1 MVLGTSAGTALAGN
15 TPLFSGSYNSLSD
28 KPSLSDI
35 EGVIS
40 TAKLADN
47 AVTSAKIQDGTIA
60 TADIADAAIT
70 SAKLDDNAVNSAKI
84 IDGSIV
90 NADVNASA
98 AIAGSKI
105 APDFGSQNIKTTG
118 NVSIGTDQNWD
129 APLSI
134 ASDNPNIKLYDTG
147 TGGTIWRIDNGTSGN
162 GKLTFRDGNTPKMT
176 IANNGEVQ
184 LDSTGDYALHTT
196 GDSFVAN
203 TITSYRDESGD
214 HAMFLGRAARGSNAS
229 PTALQSG
236 DRMLTISARG
246 HNGSDFTGERAGI
259 AFKAAE
265 NWTGT
270 AQGTYIDFFATTNG
284 ETGSSSKM
292 TITNDGK
299 VGIGTT
305 SPAKKLEVNGD
316 IQVSSTG
323 DYALH
328 TIGDSFVAN
337 TITSYRDESGDH
349 AMLLGRAAR
358 GSNANPTA
366 LQSGDRMLTISA
378 RGYDGSDFKT
388 GSSIAFETSEDWT
401 AEKQGSIID
410 FITTTNGSNNSAVRM
425 RINKDGK
432 VGIGTDNPAYALDIA
447 DTSTGTAVLAYK
459 QGDNDKWGFSS
470 NLLGTQWINLTNNK
484 TLLEISAVNG
494 STTVRANLN
503 VKNGSDS
510 AGQLNMYEDSD
521 EGVNKV
527 TLQAPALSQ
536 DVTLTLPNNDGDANQ
551 VLLTDGNGVLS
562 WVNASTA
569 IGSGD
574 ITNAKLA
581 DNAVTSAKIL
591 DGTIVNADIADAA
604 ITSIKIADGSVETIK
619 LAADAVTSAK
629 IQDGTIATADVAN
642 AAITSAKLAANA
654 VTSAKIQDGTIA
666 TADIADAAITSIK
679 IADGSVETI
688 KLAAD
693 AVTSAKIQD
702 GTIATADVANAAI
715 TSAKLAAN
723 AVTSAKIQ
731 DGTIATAD
739 VADAA
744 ITSAK
749 LADNAVTS
757 AKILNGTIAT
767 ADVADA
773 AITSAKLADNAV
785 TSAKIQDGTIATAD
799 VADAAITSA
808 KLADNAVTSAKIL
821 NGTIATD
828 DVADAAITSAKLAA
842 DAVTSAKI
850 QDGTIATADVANA
863 AITNAKLAT
872 DAVTS
877 AKILNGTIATA
888 DVADAAITNAKLAT
902 DAVTSAK
909 ILNGTIA
916 TDDVDNA
923 AITNAKLDTDA
934 VTSSKIQ
941 DGTIATADV
950 ADAAI
955 TNAKLATDAVTSAK
969 ILNGTIATDDVD
981 DGSITFPKLANELV
995 VKSNE
1000 TTTASDTNIFT
1011 GFNMMKRLP
1020 FGARIHIENVGTNTG
1035 AATIDQKVET
1045 IWKISTATRAINA
1058 NNTMVNITITNT
1070 AGHILNLNNYTVSLT
1085 YEAKDYDTTSGG
1097 ATLVDNLRPPVV
1109 YDKTSNNFYI
1119 KISQENG
1126 AENQDAYLNIMI
1138 FPGEN

>member
-666 TADIADAAITSIK
+666 TAD
-679 IADGSVETI
+679 
-688 KLAAD
+688 
-693 AVTSAKIQD
+693 
-702 GTIATADVANAAI
+702 
-715 TSAKLAAN
+715 
-723 AVTSAKIQ
+723 
-731 DGTIATAD
+731 

>member
-1 MVLGTSAGTALAGN
+1 MKRVLITITLALFVVPLHAQDIKLSGTVSAENNQLKNVSDPTDDQDAATKKYVDSNINSFSGSYNDLTNKPATITTQQANAITANTAKNTFPGFGATAGKALAGNTDLFSGSYSDLTNKPTTITAQQASDITANNDKVGMVLGTSANTALAGN
-15 TPLFSGSYNSLSD
+15 TDLFSGSYNNLSD

-40 TAKLADN
+40 T
-47 AVTSAKIQDGTIA
+47 
-60 TADIADAAIT
+60 
-70 SAKLDDNAVNSAKI
+70 AKLDDNAVNSAKI

-90 NADVNASA
+90 NVDVNASA

-105 APDFGSQNIKTTG
+105 SPDFGSQNIKTTG

-134 ASDNPNIKLYDTG
+134 ASDNPNIKLYDSG

-184 LDSTGDYALHTT
+184 LSSTGDYALHTT
-196 GDSFVAN
+196 GDSFIAN
-203 TITSYRDESGD
+203 TITSYRDDSGD

-259 AFKAAE
+259 TFKTAE

-270 AQGTYIDFFATTNG
+270 DQGTYIDFFATTNG

-358 GSNANPTA
+358 GSNASPTA

-378 RGYDGSDFKT
+378 RGYDGSDFET

-432 VGIGTDNPAYALDIA
+432 VGIGTDSPAYALDIA
-447 DTSTGTAVLAYK
+447 DTSTGTVVLAYK
-459 QGDNDKWGFSS
+459 QGDNEKWGFSS
-470 NLLGTQWINLTNNK
+470 NALGTDWKNLTDDK
-484 TLLEISAVNG
+484 TLLNISALNG
-494 STTVRANLN
+494 STTVHANLN

-527 TLQAPALSQ
+527 TLQVPAAL
-536 DVTLTLPNNDGDANQ
+536 DENFTLTLPTNNGDANQ

-569 IGSGD
+569 IGGGA
-574 ITNAKLA
+574 ITNVKLA
-581 DNAVTSAKIL
+581 DNAVTSAKIQ

-604 ITSIKIADGSVETIK
+604 ITTNKIADGSVETIK

-629 IQDGTIATADVAN
+629 I
-642 AAITSAKLAANA
+642 L
-654 VTSAKIQDGTIA
+654 
-666 TADIADAAITSIK
+666 
-679 IADGSVETI
+679 
-688 KLAAD
+688 
-693 AVTSAKIQD
+693 
-702 GTIATADVANAAI
+702 
-715 TSAKLAAN
+715 
-723 AVTSAKIQ
+723 

-739 VADAA
+739 VAD
-744 ITSAK
+744 
-749 LADNAVTS
+749 
-757 AKILNGTIAT
+757 
-767 ADVADA
+767 
-773 AITSAKLADNAV
+773 
-785 TSAKIQDGTIATAD
+785 
-799 VADAAITSA
+799 
-808 KLADNAVTSAKIL
+808 
-821 NGTIATD
+821 
-828 DVADAAITSAKLAA
+828 
-842 DAVTSAKI
+842 
-850 QDGTIATADVANA
+850 
-863 AITNAKLAT
+863 
-872 DAVTS
+872 
-877 AKILNGTIATA
+877 
-888 DVADAAITNAKLAT
+888 
-902 DAVTSAK
+902 
-909 ILNGTIA
+909 
-916 TDDVDNA
+916 
-923 AITNAKLDTDA
+923 
-934 VTSSKIQ
+934 
-941 DGTIATADV
+941 
-950 ADAAI
+950 
-955 TNAKLATDAVTSAK
+955 
-969 ILNGTIATDDVD
+969 
-981 DGSITFPKLANELV
+981 GSVTFPKLADELV
-995 VKSNE
+995 VKSDE

-1020 FGARIHIENVGTNTG
+1020 FGARINIGDVGTYTG
-1035 AATIDQKVET
+1035 LASIDHTIET
-1045 IWKISTATRAINA
+1045 IWKISSADITING
-1058 NNTMVNITITNT
+1058 NNSKVEITITNT
-1070 AGHILNLNNYTVSLT
+1070 TGYTLNLSHYTVSLT
-1085 YEAKDYDTTSGG
+1085 FEAPDYGG
-1097 ATLVDNLRPPVV
+1097 AEMVDDLNPPVV
-1109 YDKTSNNFYI
+1109 FERDTNNFQI
-1119 KISQENG
+1119 KVEGPGNTEN
-1126 AENQDAYLNIMI
+1126 AYLNIMI
-1138 FPGEN
+1138 FPGNNF